1 MRGGLPHRTAASPA
15 ARGRKGTRMAMMN
28 RVRSASR
35 EFAGRRVRRGAPT
48 DPGAGAGRPLRQHTG
63 GGAGWVA
70 IAALVVIWDMIAPE
84 TLSSAFHRATSGRLG
99 GAAVLVT
106 WAVLTAHL
114 FQVLP
119 ERADP
124 VRYSVGAL
132 RSGWIAVFAGKRDG
146 GQQYRA
152 VRWRAADLHRS
163 AKCADTVSQPV
174 QSAGL

>member
-1 MRGGLPHRTAASPA
+1 
-15 ARGRKGTRMAMMN
+15 MN
-28 RVRSASR
+28 RVRLVSR
-35 EFAGRRVRRGAPT
+35 EFAGRRPRGSAHT
-48 DPGAGAGRPLRQHTG
+48 DPATRTDMPLRQHTG

-99 GAAVLVT
+99 AAAVVVT

-124 VRYSVGAL
+124 LRCSVGAL
-132 RSGWIAVFAGKRDG
+132 RSGWAALFAGKRNG
-146 GQQYRA
+146 GPQHRA
-152 VRWRAADLHRS
+152 ARWRAADLHRS
-163 AKCADTVSQPV
+163 AKCTDTVSKPV
-174 QSAGL
+174 QPAGL